1 MKMTNFEMIKN
12 KEAIE
17 NIQMKESQY
26 FSRTGNKL
34 LKGRIKIMYAMSKNL
49 AELEEKLKAYNDTL
63 QKIISEYRDLIAEKE
78 AIEKEAALA
87 EKEGRAP
94 QDVKVI
100 IRDGCD
106 FSEYIA
112 KIQELQELEADV
124 DIHTISCELFDGI
137 DLDSYEVQPLTFMLT
152 D

>member
-17 NIQMKESQY
+17 NIQTKESQY
-26 FSRTGNKL
+26 FARTGNKL

-49 AELEEKLKAYNDTL
+49 LELEEKLKAYNDTL
-63 QKIISEYRDLIAEKE
+63 QKLISEYRDLTAEKE
-78 AIEKEAALA
+78 AIEKETALA
-87 EKEGRAP
+87 EKEGRTP
-94 QDVKVI
+94 QNVKVI
-100 IRDGCD
+100 MRDGCD
-106 FSEYIA
+106 FEEYVA
-112 KIQELQELEADV
+112 KIQELQELEVDA

-137 DLDSYEVQPLTFMLT
+137 DLDSYEVQLLTFMLT